1 MKELVRLR
9 ATLAAAFVLLAAAIP
24 AGAGGEELAVAA
36 EPEEL
41 SYTAAVPLESVT
53 EEGEYVEVPLEEVDV
68 RTREIVDLSA
78 GYRFVDVSREG
89 RRAAEYDRLRSSG
102 AGRFTAG
109 SVGRDLKL
117 VVEGEYLNTKDY
129 NASLLFDYKGY
140 YRLNLRTEAL
150 YHNLDHETPHVPIA
164 TDLNPADEYGMYVRQ
179 DSVNFRYKFH
189 DYPIHLNL
197 GHWMLVRDG
206 YSQLRFSDYGFD
218 ESPDPAD
225 LDANNQ
231 DRRNR
236 LLFRTR
242 PVKNHTQE
250 GTIGFDAHLGPV
262 NILYTFLIRQLD
274 DGIAPPGFQFAPRYG
289 ENGALIRSAGL
300 LQHNTTPESRYY
312 SHTAKLYT
320 SLTGGIIGSASY
332 SYGKRDNQSSLTTVA
347 GADQTSNTLQNVA
360 GDFVYTPCQWFS
372 FSVKYR
378 HQEIDRD
385 TPSVVQVPSL
395 SNPLVGVRSGMDTR
409 RDVVSANFSLRP
421 NTILT
426 VNGEYR
432 GDFLQRSNTGTD
444 VDRWRLPD
452 TTSSNRGTMT
462 LLYRPFKG
470 MRLRALY
477 AYTATDSPSYGT
489 EAENRHEGNIL
500 ASYTMAGR
508 WGISASY
515 KIVRENNDH
524 ITQDVTTFDDPP
536 LHGTLTLPRD
546 RRSVHGAASVWF
558 APLEPLMVSV
568 SAGYLRDHSDQ
579 AILLSRFLLGGYAGT
594 QYTSEAQIVS
604 LNASY
609 RFTERVD
616 LSLALQQVRSLSDFK
631 PEDTTADGI
640 STFLIR
646 DVSRAKTIEN
656 SLSARVNY
664 HLSRLVSCGLDYSYR
679 DYDNKLSSLY
689 EGNVHQVTALVRA
702 KW

>member
-1 MKELVRLR
+1 MKKLMRFRARL
-9 ATLAAAFVLLAAAIP
+9 AVAFVLLAATVP
-24 AGAGGEELAVAA
+24 AAAGGEELSVAGDT
-36 EPEEL
+36 EDVL
-41 SYTAAVPLESVT
+41 HTADLPLESVG
-53 EEGEYVEVPLEEVDV
+53 EEGEPIELPLEEVNV
-68 RTREIVDLSA
+68 RTREIVDVSA
-78 GYRFVDVSREG
+78 GYRFVGVSRDG
-89 RRAAEYDRLRSSG
+89 SRAAEYDRLRSSG
-102 AGRFTAG
+102 AGRFTVG

-117 VVEGEYLNTKDY
+117 VVEGEYLNAKDY

-150 YHNLDHETPHVPIA
+150 YHNIDHELPHVPLVV
-164 TDLNPADEYGMYVRQ
+164 DMNPADKYGMYVRQ
-179 DSVNFRYKFH
+179 DSVNFRYKFR
-189 DYPIHLNL
+189 DYPIHLNI

-225 LDANNQ
+225 LDENNQ

-236 LLFRTR
+236 LLFESR
-242 PVKNHTQE
+242 PLKNHTQE

-262 NILYTFLIRQLD
+262 NLLYTFLIRQLD
-274 DGIAPPGFQFAPRYG
+274 DGIEPPSFQFAPRYG
-289 ENGALIRSAGL
+289 ENGDLIRSAGL
-300 LQHNTTPESRYY
+300 LQHNITPESRYY

-385 TPSVVQVPSL
+385 TPSVIQVPSL
-395 SNPLVGVRSGMDTR
+395 VNPVVGVRSGTDTR
-409 RDVVSANFSLRP
+409 SDVVSANFSLRP

-426 VNGEYR
+426 FNGEYR
-432 GDFLQRSNTGTD
+432 GDFLQRSNTGTG

-452 TTSSNRGTMT
+452 TTASNRGTMT

-470 MRLRALY
+470 LRLRALY
-477 AYTATDSPSYGT
+477 AYTATDSPAYGT

-500 ASYTMAGR
+500 ASYAMAGR
-508 WGISASY
+508 WGVSASY

-524 ITQDVTTFDDPP
+524 ITQDVTTFDEPP

-558 APLEPLMVSV
+558 APLESLMVSASV
-568 SAGYLRDHSDQ
+568 GYLRDHSDQ
-579 AILLSRFLLGGYAGT
+579 SILLSRFLLGGYAGT
-594 QYTSEAQIVS
+594 EYSAEAQILS

-609 RFTERVD
+609 RFTERAD

-631 PEDTTADGI
+631 PDETTADGT

-646 DVSRAKTIEN
+646 DVSRTKTIEN
-656 SLSARVNY
+656 SISARINY
-664 HLSRLVSCGLDYSYR
+664 QLSRLISCGLDYTYH
-679 DYDNKLSSLY
+679 DYDNRLSSLY
-689 EGNVHQVTALVRA
+689 EGNVHQVTALVRV